1 MDSIKKLPTWGRG
14 CQKSG
19 KFADVVYGWSLT
31 RVSYHTWHFSVSF
44 IASSNV
50 SNTKFLCFE
59 KRPGCHY
66 FFKLWR
72 HQKSKQ
78 RTILFGFFV
87 FSHWLMQWK
96 KHKFT
101 QSRLPRNTQTTN
113 WHPLMCTYQDEKP
126 LLFVLL
132 LRFGLAFFYKFWNLI
147 LRACVDVTYGTE
159 IFVKKHRS
167 PRSWR

>member
-1 MDSIKKLPTWGRG
+1 MGEGVSKIWKICRCCLWMVPNT
-14 CQKSG
+14 
-19 KFADVVYGWSLT
+19 A

-59 KRPGCHY
+59 KRPGCH
-66 FFKLWR
+66 FFLIVAT
-72 HQKSKQ
+72 SKIK
-78 RTILFGFFV
+78 TKNYIIWFFV
-87 FSHWLMQWK
+87 FSDWLMQWK

-101 QSRLPRNTQTTN
+101 QPRLPRNTQTSN

-167 PRSWR
+167 PHSWR